1 MKKILI
7 IRFSSIGDIVLTTP
21 VIRCIKK
28 QHPET
33 AIHFV
38 TKSAYKGLLEFNP
51 YIDKL
56 HLLDRSLHKL
66 IQELRDED
74 FDYVVDLHNN
84 IRSHRICLA
93 LLKRVGRVYKLNFAK
108 WLLVNTKT
116 NLLPTVHIVDRY
128 ISAADALQITNDML
142 GLDFFMSEETSLNH
156 YPFAG
161 MLNDSPYIAWAI
173 GGKHTTKI
181 LPAEKVRNICI
192 MLKNPVVLLGDNND
206 VQRGEFIASGLSH
219 VINATGQLSLHEST
233 LVLKNAA
240 AVVTNDTGL
249 MHIAAALGKKIV
261 SIWGSTVKE
270 FGMYPYMPQAKFNYR
285 IIEVNDLDCRPC
297 SKIGFKVCPRK
308 HFKCMR
314 EQDEKTIF
322 DALNGFLG

>member
-21 VIRCIKK
+21 VVRCIKK
-28 QHPET
+28 QHPDI
-33 AIHFV
+33 AVHFA
-38 TKSAYKGLLEFNP
+38 TKSAYKGLLEHNP

-84 IRSHRICLA
+84 IRSQRVCLA

-116 NLLPTVHIVDRY
+116 NLLPPVHIVDRY
-128 ISAADALQITNDML
+128 MAAAEALEITNDKQ
-142 GLDFFMSEETSLNH
+142 GLDYFLPQGTSIGR
-156 YPFAG
+156 FSFSG
-161 MLNDSPYIAWAI
+161 MLNSTPYIAWAI

-181 LPAEKVRNICI
+181 LPEDKVRNVCAL
-192 MLKNPVVLLGDNND
+192 LKCPVVLLGDNND
-206 VQRGEFIASGLSH
+206 KERGEAIASGLPH
-219 VINATGQLSLHEST
+219 VINATGQLNLHESA
-233 LVLKNAA
+233 LVLRDAA
-240 AVVTNDTGL
+240 VVVTNDTGL

-261 SIWGSTVKE
+261 SVWGSTVKE

-285 IIEVNDLDCRPC
+285 TIEVNDLDCRPC
-297 SKIGFKVCPRK
+297 SKIGFKACPRK
-308 HFKCMR
+308 HFRCMR
-314 EQDEKTIF
+314 EQDEQTI
-322 DALNGFLG
+322 LNAINSFLG

>member
-21 VIRCIKK
+21 VMRCIKK
-28 QHPET
+28 QHSET
-33 AIHFV
+33 AIHFA
-38 TKSAYKGLLEFNP
+38 TKSACKGLLENNP

-74 FDYVVDLHNN
+74 FDYIVDLHNN

-93 LLKRVGRVYKLNFAK
+93 LLKRTGRVYKLNFAK
-108 WLLVNTKT
+108 WFLVNIKT
-116 NLLPTVHIVDRY
+116 NILPPVHIVDRY
-128 ISAADALQITNDML
+128 MSAADALEINNDMQ
-142 GLDFFMSEETSLNH
+142 GLDFFIPEETSLSQ

-161 MLNDSPYIAWAI
+161 TLNDLPYIAWAI

-181 LPAEKVRNICI
+181 LPADKVRNICTL
-192 MLKNPVVLLGDNND
+192 LKHPVVLLGDNND
-206 VQRGEFIASGLSH
+206 AQRGEFIASGLSH
-219 VINATGQLSLHEST
+219 VINATGLLSLHESA
-233 LVLKNAA
+233 LVLKDAA

-297 SKIGFKVCPRK
+297 SKIGFKECPRK
-308 HFKCMR
+308 HFRCMA
-314 EQDEKTIF
+314 EQDENTI
-322 DALNGFLG
+322 LNAINDFLE